1 MVAGAK
7 MRLNITHKLIA
18 GFSLMVLFIIV
29 VGAGGLIGS
38 KTISNHFFN
47 VSDNVIPSLSG
58 SFQQQIY
65 LEEVNSE
72 LFAALSQDRIKELN
86 QKKKAVKARIV
97 EFNEAQEAVSQK
109 VAGRPEL
116 KASIDRVHTVSNQF
130 FEVAE
135 NVMADR
141 KQTLILEF
149 QTRQAEIDFQGLGNT
164 LNLWTKSLYENQVS
178 QDVLEKADDLMVLFS
193 MHRFHLVDFQRTN
206 DIEKLEKLLQ
216 ENKGELINALNA
228 IGSETPNIQLL
239 KRTVNSVNN
248 HLYQEGGLVNYYRQ
262 KAEAAVQL
270 EQSLKKTDS
279 LISQAREAVSAFI
292 AANNALAGN
301 ARDEAQQLVNFSQV
315 GILAL
320 SVGSVVFGLIVAII
334 LVQTI
339 RVPLAHIHKGL
350 SAFKEGDLSV
360 VFEVKREDEFG
371 DLSRY
376 LNSVVEEL
384 RDILQKVA
392 VGADRLSSVANRNA
406 SVSQQTTDAMSSQGM
421 KLEQTSSAAVEM
433 EHSVSEVA
441 GHSKTTLQAVHEF
454 EALSQD
460 VSQQMLDTIASI
472 ETQAKGIDQAMGVS
486 NEMAAFGNQIVMI
499 LTTIQ
504 DIAEK
509 TNLLA
514 LNAAIEAA
522 RAGEQGRGF
531 AVVADE
537 VRGLAG
543 RTRDSVQDIQDM
555 VGNMQHAI
563 TRVSEVMNQSFE
575 QTQNCVEQ
583 ASRSQA
589 VLQAMSDAVSHIRDL
604 NAFIETAA
612 TEQAQAV
619 AEVSQTLVSINAAAA
634 ETSQGAVVASES
646 SQELLDVARQQ
657 QTLLARF
664 SIS

>member
-29 VGAGGLIGS
+29 VGVGGLIGS

-109 VAGRPEL
+109 VADRPEL

-262 KAEAAVQL
+262 KAEAAVKL

-392 VGADRLSSVANRNA
+392 VGADRLSRVANRNA
-406 SVSQQTTDAMSSQGM
+406 SVSQQTTDAMSCQGM

>member
-1 MVAGAK
+1 